1 MRWSVIGHED
11 VKRYLE
17 RLVGTSRFGHAYLF
31 AGPEGIGK
39 RMVAEDVVG
48 SLIPDEDK
56 LDIMRL
62 VPERDAD
69 GRVHDIPIGAVR
81 DMKRWIVLRPVGFKV
96 VIIDDADRLGGEAAN
111 TLLKVLEEPP
121 VYAKFLLI
129 TGRPGAILP
138 TIASRCER
146 VDFRPL
152 DVAQMKTVL
161 AGLKLDADDRA
172 LLAAVAAG
180 RPGMALRLAEDGELP
195 AVARHIACLEKVLKS
210 GITERL
216 VYAKEV
222 AEDERAPAIASW
234 WLAWVH
240 AQLPERPALAPV
252 ANGLQ
257 ELVTVLAEPQYNRR
271 LAVERFL
278 LEVI

>member
-1 MRWSVIGHED
+1 MQWSAIGHED

-17 RLVGTSRFGHAYLF
+17 RLVMTGRFGHAYLF
-31 AGPEGIGK
+31 TGPEGIGK
-39 RMVAEDVVG
+39 RMVAEDVARL
-48 SLIPDEDK
+48 LIPQGDE
-56 LDIMRL
+56 LDITRL
-62 VPERDAD
+62 SPERDED
-69 GRVHDIPIGAVR
+69 GRLHDIPIGAVR
-81 DMKRWIVLRPVGFKV
+81 DMKRWVVLRPVGFKV

-121 VYAKFLLI
+121 LYAKFLLI
-129 TGRPGAILP
+129 TGRLGAVLP

-152 DVAQMKTVL
+152 DEAQMKTAL

-180 RPGMALRLAEDGELP
+180 RPGMALKLLQNGEVP
-195 AVARHIACLEKVLKS
+195 DVARHIAGLEKALKG

-222 AEDERAPAIASW
+222 ADDERAPEIASW

-240 AQLPERPALAPV
+240 THLAERPALAPV
-252 ANGLQ
+252 ARGIQ
-257 ELVTVLAEPQYNRR
+257 ELVSVLGEPQFNRR
-271 LAVERFL
+271 LAVEHFL
-278 LEVI
+278 LSVD